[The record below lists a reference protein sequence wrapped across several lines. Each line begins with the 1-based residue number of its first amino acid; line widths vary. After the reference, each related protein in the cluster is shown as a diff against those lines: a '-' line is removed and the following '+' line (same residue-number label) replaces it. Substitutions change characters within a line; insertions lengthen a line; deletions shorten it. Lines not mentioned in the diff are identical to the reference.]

1 MLSLIIFIRYWIQQL
16 FQLIRKWER
25 KKFSCV
31 LICDS
36 FHNRCKKRRWSTSHF
51 NYSWYGENRSLHYRS
66 ICYWCNPTVLFF
78 VFFILLFSLYRNP
91 SWKLEPSFIQSSICK
106 KCKSPLKLFP
116 LSMTDRSHL
125 LDCLD
130 DLTSDLNSILF
141 IRYIIQ

>member
-1 MLSLIIFIRYWIQQL
+1 MIHFIIDAKKGDDQQVISTIRDMAKTDRYITDPSVIDAIQQ
-16 FQLIRKWER
+16 FC
-25 KKFSCV
+25 S
-31 LICDS
+31 S
-36 FHNRCKKRRWSTSHF
+36 F
-51 NYSWYGENRSLHYRS
+51 
-66 ICYWCNPTVLFF
+66 
-78 VFFILLFSLYRNP
+78 FFILLFSLYRNP